1 MTEILTV
8 AELATMLKMSKRQI
22 YEMTNTRTRAGA
34 MRDNP
39 IPFVR
44 INGNVRF
51 RKSDI
56 DVWIEK
62 LIIRET

>member
-8 AELATMLKMSKRQI
+8 AELATMLKMRKRQV

-39 IPFVR
+39 IPFVK

-51 RKSDI
+51 LKR
-56 DVWIEK
+56 DVENWIER
-62 LIIRET
+62 LAARRT